1 MIIKEYNLVMYSKK
15 YLEFF
20 YHFVNLTLHQRISH
34 SGKIVLLVMLNGS
47 VPGDPLEGEDSPK
60 HPKGFKPFCRLS
72 QWDICWASG
81 LRQETVSRVQKRLR
95 SYSVIEPVSHPDD
108 GRKTAYVLNIRGFA
122 NMPGGGLAKDE
133 QVDA

>member
-1 MIIKEYNLVMYSKK
+1 MYNKD

-20 YHFVNLTLHQRISH
+20 HRFVNLTLHHRIKH
-34 SGKIVLLVMLNGS
+34 SEKIALLVMLNGS
-47 VPGDPLEGEDSPK
+47 VPGDPLEGEDLPK
-60 HPKGFKPFCRLS
+60 HFKGFKPFCRLS

-95 SYSVIEPVSHPDD
+95 SYGVIEPVSHPDD
-108 GRKTAYVLNIRGFA
+108 GRKTAYVLNIRGFQ
-122 NMPGGGLAKDE
+122 NRPVGGFAKDE